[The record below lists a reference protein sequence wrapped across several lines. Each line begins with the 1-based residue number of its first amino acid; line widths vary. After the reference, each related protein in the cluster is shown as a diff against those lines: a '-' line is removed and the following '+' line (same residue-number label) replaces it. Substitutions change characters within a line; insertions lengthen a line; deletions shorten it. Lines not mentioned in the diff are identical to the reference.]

1 MIVATNFIC
10 YCWQRPRIY
19 AGMELEFLL
28 PGNRC
33 QIYNKKFIVIS
44 IAHERFFCPKLLLK
58 DAPLLIV
65 RTSARLA

>member
-1 MIVATNFIC
+1 
-10 YCWQRPRIY
+10 
-19 AGMELEFLL
+19 MELEFLL